1 MPRWLSSLAGAT
13 YAPRQSWN
21 VKTRS
26 EISPPPPHVPAR
38 APPPPV
44 STVRQISGEVPN
56 TVLKVSPKSPS
67 PATCLPLLIKP
78 AEYSCGGAA
87 PKAAATL
94 ICCTCQVSMKLVL
107 WSMVSVNKTEEE
119 KSVPWLEVPFV
130 FFFGSS
136 YCARCW
142 MQAGFAEQTLTFWN
156 VQQTWTSCDPKL
168 ATWHQPLKSSRCS
181 LAASSCTGESWDATT
196 LHAF

>member
-26 EISPPPPHVPAR
+26 EIPPPPPHVPAR

-56 TVLKVSPKSPS
+56 TVLKVNPKSPS

-130 FFFGSS
+130 FFSE
-136 YCARCW
+136 A
-142 MQAGFAEQTLTFWN
+142 AI
-156 VQQTWTSCDPKL
+156 VQGVGCRQVLQNKLWRFEMFSRRERVVIISWPVGTSP
-168 ATWHQPLKSSRCS
+168 
-181 LAASSCTGESWDATT
+181 
-196 LHAF
+196 